1 MKPSKQI
8 IKSAEILTLL
18 KYYFEDT
25 DEIAEDEI
33 LSIVTNNK
41 IALKFAND
49 LTSIL
54 SKSNLPK
61 NELFK
66 ILFEQFI
73 I

>member
-18 KYYFEDT
+18 RYYFEDT
-25 DEIAEDEI
+25 DEVAEDEI